1 MKNYKVM
8 DPGSGA
14 LRVGT
19 ANLVQAPINKWHV
32 AERRLK
38 ARARLEAHEIKTPKT
53 WPHVPMRSRLD
64 GDRKTWDQ
72 RLICVINLA
81 KEQWDLVFFF
91 FWKKKKGRNLFWCGS
106 YVRKFGHGSM
116 NMSSWMA
123 LIPCK
128 RPESNDNGKYKRE
141 IEREEENGG

>member
-1 MKNYKVM
+1 MKNYRVM

-14 LRVGT
+14 LQVGT

-53 WPHVPMRSRLD
+53 WPHVPVRSRLD

-81 KEQWDLVFFF
+81 KEQWDLVFFYF
-91 FWKKKKGRNLFWCGS
+91 FLEEKERTEFILVWKLCEKIWPWINEHEFLNGS
-106 YVRKFGHGSM
+106 DTM
-116 NMSSWMA
+116 
-123 LIPCK
+123 
-128 RPESNDNGKYKRE
+128 
-141 IEREEENGG
+141 